1 MLEMGF
7 SIGFACLG
15 RGSCS
20 FFDTS
25 LKLIAN
31 VWQQGGSFKGRGV
44 SWCVG
49 RTWAN
54 SGSAC
59 FKFPFKEHCVSCD
72 HAQRPAAATGRA
84 EVGFLEDSRRGA
96 GLI

>member
-1 MLEMGF
+1 MTVLKMGF
-7 SIGFACLG
+7 SIGFVCLG

-31 VWQQGGSFKGRGV
+31 IWQQGGSFKGGGV

-49 RTWAN
+49 RSWEN
-54 SGSAC
+54 SGSAH
-59 FKFPFKEHCVSCD
+59 FKFPFKENCVSCD
-72 HAQRPAAATGRA
+72 HVQKPTVATGSA
-84 EVGFLEDSRRGA
+84 EVGFLEDSG
-96 GLI
+96 